1 MSSSTVGTA
10 AEIRP
15 FQVEVREEQVA
26 ELRGRIAA
34 ARWPGKELVDDRL
47 AGVQLHGRWAG

>member
-1 MSSSTVGTA
+1 MSSTVGTA

-15 FQVEVREEQVA
+15 FQVEVREEHVA

-34 ARWPGKELVDDRL
+34 ARWPSKELVDDRWQG
-47 AGVQLHGRWAG
+47 AQRHGRWGG

>member
-1 MSSSTVGTA
+1 MNSTVGT

-34 ARWPGKELVDDRL
+34 ARWPSKELIVYWPQ
-47 AGVQLHGRWAG
+47 GMQLPGGWGG